1 MQDEDDPGLIW
12 ISMFRSGVLTRP
24 ATPFWMAGLH
34 VFQHPG
40 DMSAQAMIG
49 IIGGPCNTGANHAP
63 SEVAVELIAS
73 RFAPYT
79 ADPLRQIKHG

>member
-1 MQDEDDPGLIW
+1 MVSPDTMQDEDNPGLIW

-40 DMSAQAMIG
+40 G
-49 IIGGPCNTGANHAP
+49 ISTQTVTGIFGAPCDAGATPTTPHP
-63 SEVAVELIAS
+63 KWLSS
-73 RFAPYT
+73 
-79 ADPLRQIKHG
+79 